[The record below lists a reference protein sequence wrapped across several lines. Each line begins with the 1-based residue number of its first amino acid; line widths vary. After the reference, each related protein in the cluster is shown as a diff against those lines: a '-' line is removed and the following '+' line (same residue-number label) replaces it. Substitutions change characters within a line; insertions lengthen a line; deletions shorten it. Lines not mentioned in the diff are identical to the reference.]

1 MNMAEPTRFKP
12 AIPAYRGTALS
23 IEAWPEALSHLAQS
37 DDSSISK
44 TSRAE
49 RIDTAIAEIRAEYSV
64 DNWDGYGA
72 KAVSIGTLE
81 RAREFLLMLPF
92 AIQLPDIFPEVT
104 GEIAFEWRTR
114 RPSTLVVSVAD
125 TGRVIFAG
133 RFGNATT
140 NGVDFF
146 SGGIPSVVLAGIR
159 RATRGG

>member
-12 AIPAYRGTALS
+12 AIPVHRGTALS
-23 IEAWPEALSHLAQS
+23 TEAWPGTFGQLAQS
-37 DDSSISK
+37 DDPSISR
-44 TSRAE
+44 TTRAD
-49 RIDTAIAEIRAEYSV
+49 RIDTAIAEIRAEYSAN
-64 DNWDGYGA
+64 NWDGYGA

-92 AIQLPDIFPEVT
+92 AIPLPDIFPEVT

-114 RPSTLVVSVAD
+114 RSSILVVSVAD
-125 TGRVIFAG
+125 TGRLIFAG

-140 NGVDFF
+140 NGADFF